1 VEYKAIGVIKMR
13 RNIHIILSILC
24 IMVFIYVC
32 CLAISL
38 LVRGEFTGEL
48 LAWVLAAAGWCNITW
63 DVIRYKSKKE
73 KT

>member
-1 VEYKAIGVIKMR
+1 
-13 RNIHIILSILC
+13 
-24 IMVFIYVC
+24 MVFIYVC